1 MIEHLGKVIKLEK
14 KVVFQVELS
23 THATQDRELD
33 LVRGNI
39 MELLLKIEQPLY
51 INKRNRQDRLGIE

>member
-1 MIEHLGKVIKLEK
+1 M
-14 KVVFQVELS
+14 S